1 MNLLYVFIGGGFGS
15 VFRFAISE
23 VVKSNFKGVF
33 PLATFISNAL
43 SCIVLSLVFYYL
55 FTKGEESNM
64 LKLLLI
70 TGFCGGFSTF
80 STFSYETVELIKSG
94 NLFVAIT
101 NVLISVITCLFMVY
115 FISKNTN

>member
-43 SCIVLSLVFYYL
+43 SCIVLSLVFNYL

-80 STFSYETVELIKSG
+80 STFSYETLELMRSG
-94 NLFVAIT
+94 QTLIAIA
-101 NVLISVITCLFMVY
+101 NILISVTVCISLMY
-115 FISKNTN
+115 FLTKHV